1 MKVIICM
8 NTLSLCSNHP
18 LRNVIMLHLI
28 LAERPWRAQETTS
41 NVMRAWAVK
50 NFFALYYTI
59 AAGVLLYDLSKSY
72 FLRHFPS
79 LKLSAFSSL
88 LHYHLM
94 ILWKHII
101 KFFINTMDLSRV
113 WTSFV
118 HYGIGKCL
126 SRLLSAHFNYMLTTS
141 YGLCFSS
148 VTRSFNRIR
157 ADKIH
162 IFQWH
167 LLGFWRGEDYWK
179 QHMKSW

>member
-18 LRNVIMLHLI
+18 LRNVIMPRLI
-28 LAERPWRAQETTS
+28 LAEQRWRAQETTS
-41 NVMRAWAVK
+41 NVMLAWAVK
-50 NFFALYYTI
+50 KNSALYYTT
-59 AAGVLLYDLSKSY
+59 GVLLYDLSKSY

-79 LKLSAFSSL
+79 LKLPAWSSSL

-94 ILWKHII
+94 ILWKLII

-113 WTSFV
+113 CTSFV

-126 SRLLSAHFNYMLTTS
+126 STLLSAHFNYMLTTS
-141 YGLCFSS
+141 YGLCFSLMMS
-148 VTRSFNRIR
+148 SPNRTR

-162 IFQWH
+162 ISQWH
-167 LLGFWRGEDYWK
+167 LLGFRRGEDYRK